1 MKRFPVTLFQS
12 HYSIYIVGRSDF
24 LSNSTG
30 PVSPSEQPDRPGFRA
45 NFSRWGPGGLDLN
58 LPPIRAVL
66 KLPTTRPIRVSSGF
80 DYLRTDQ
87 MFGPMPLLFSIQY
100 SFLPFYAIWYATS
113 YRPPIFL
120 RVHQQSSTLQ
130 SFPPFFASPLP
141 VLFSFFGDSIKIIK
155 ANLARLYRLILD
167 THCRCPSPSPHST
180 STPHSLRFS
189 TLLAFVSLA
198 SYPQTS
204 GMRTFLCVDIFIEIC
219 TVVR

>member
-87 MFGPMPLLFSIQY
+87 MFGPMPLLIKCSRFGV
-100 SFLPFYAIWYATS
+100 
-113 YRPPIFL
+113 
-120 RVHQQSSTLQ
+120 RVR
-130 SFPPFFASPLP
+130 FDKR
-141 VLFSFFGDSIKIIK
+141 FGGS
-155 ANLARLYRLILD
+155 AGG
-167 THCRCPSPSPHST
+167 
-180 STPHSLRFS
+180 
-189 TLLAFVSLA
+189 SLA
-198 SYPQTS
+198 AVEFS
-204 GMRTFLCVDIFIEIC
+204 
-219 TVVR
+219 VRGWMESFNRSLFGRRGCRLFPLLLS